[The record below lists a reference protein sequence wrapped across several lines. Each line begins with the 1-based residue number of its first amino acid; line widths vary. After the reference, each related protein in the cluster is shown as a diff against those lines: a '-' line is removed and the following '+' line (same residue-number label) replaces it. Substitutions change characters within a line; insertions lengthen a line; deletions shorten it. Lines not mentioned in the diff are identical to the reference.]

1 MRTYPFSWKFTFFY
15 ISSSGWEFTLRFVIS
30 AEVLNLPWG
39 GIGFFI
45 IAFRWCPWLGQIQM
59 YFANLLEFPV
69 QCLNRQ
75 LLNMSGCWPLFHHQ
89 IKVSYLIFPFA
100 DSRRV
105 EILLS
110 QWYRCHPMWI
120 EAFGPAHKQFWR
132 HKAADLMPLSSFR
145 HESLLN
151 VCVCVYLAM
160 ETPIY

>member
-1 MRTYPFSWKFTFFY
+1 
-15 ISSSGWEFTLRFVIS
+15 
-30 AEVLNLPWG
+30 
-39 GIGFFI
+39 
-45 IAFRWCPWLGQIQM
+45 M
-59 YFANLLEFPV
+59 YSANLLGFPV

-75 LLNMSGCWPLFHHQ
+75 LLNMSGCWPLLHHQ

-132 HKAADLMPLSSFR
+132 HKAADLMPLTLSKG
-145 HESLLN
+145 HILLGMN
-151 VCVCVYLAM
+151 LFDMCVCVLGHGNSNLLKLKGKEKGKKKKKQSM
-160 ETPIY
+160 THRFFLR